1 VLTNWHVHT
10 SWLQE
15 KRKRLG
21 MDGELD
27 GDEEAGTG
35 EGDAED
41 GAGSDDDEGHAGVGP
56 SKRQKQVSS

>member
-1 VLTNWHVHT
+1 
-10 SWLQE
+10 
-15 KRKRLG
+15 